1 MSAPI
6 IACIPVGA
14 ERDPARSGAFQAV
27 GTEGKFFHQDRENR
41 MRQITGLKELRERGM
56 MTWIEQEHGWVAAPE
71 EIVKAFSKDGFEECN
86 RETTTSRRDW
96 QPPGGGWRGV
106 DTRTGSVASAIWV
119 NRPPWHQAIMA
130 GGVWQAARTKSVAS
144 PIWVDRP
151 AWDQAIV
158 FIDIDGESLVG
169 AQALSG
175 CAISKPLDQREYD
188 HGSPRLECDPY
199 EKEGGAVSGAAV
211 SS

>member
-1 MSAPI
+1 M
-6 IACIPVGA
+6 
-14 ERDPARSGAFQAV
+14 
-27 GTEGKFFHQDRENR
+27 RE
-41 MRQITGLKELRERGM
+41 MTGLNKLLRQGR

-71 EIVKAFSKDGFEECN
+71 AIVKAFSKDGFEECN

-96 QPPGGGWRGV
+96 QPPGGVWQGV

-158 FIDIDGESLVG
+158 FIAVDGESFRGAYGHDDLQSRGGGAPRRDVG
-169 AQALSG
+169 ADG
-175 CAISKPLDQREYD
+175 
-188 HGSPRLECDPY
+188 LE
-199 EKEGGAVSGAAV
+199 AAV
-211 SS
+211 VLAGGHADQHLFDDAAIERIGVGEGPKRRQ

>member
-1 MSAPI
+1 
-6 IACIPVGA
+6 
-14 ERDPARSGAFQAV
+14 
-27 GTEGKFFHQDRENR
+27 
-41 MRQITGLKELRERGM
+41 MRPMTGFNELRERAR

-96 QPPGGGWRGV
+96 QPPGGVWQGV
-106 DTRTGSVASAIWV
+106 DTRTGSVASATWV

-144 PIWVDRP
+144 PVWVDRP

-158 FIDIDGESLVG
+158 FIAVDGESFRGV
-169 AQALSG
+169 
-175 CAISKPLDQREYD
+175 
-188 HGSPRLECDPY
+188 
-199 EKEGGAVSGAAV
+199 
-211 SS
+211 